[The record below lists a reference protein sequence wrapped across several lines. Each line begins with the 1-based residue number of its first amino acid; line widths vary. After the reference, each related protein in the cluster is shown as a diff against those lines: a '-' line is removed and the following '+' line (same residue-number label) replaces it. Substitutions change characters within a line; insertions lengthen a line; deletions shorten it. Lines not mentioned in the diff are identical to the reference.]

1 MFFKYWDELYVTYF
15 IDSFSAILE
24 SIDLEND
31 SITTEEQSKNND
43 VWRVPSET
51 SESSNSNAKSRRT
64 CWVSNDP
71 SPNVEMSSGDVP
83 KTPKKVNFQSV
94 EEVSWQILPEDK

>member
-1 MFFKYWDELYVTYF
+1 MSLSYF
-15 IDSFSAILE
+15 TDSFSAILE

-31 SITTEEQSKNND
+31 SITIEEQSENND
-43 VWRVPSET
+43 VWKVPT
-51 SESSNSNAKSRRT
+51 DTAESSNSNAKSRRT

-71 SPNVEMSSGDVP
+71 SPNVEMSSGEVP

-94 EEVSWQILPEDK
+94 EEVNGQILAEDLMMHIHMIE

>member
-1 MFFKYWDELYVTYF
+1 MYLSYF
-15 IDSFSAILE
+15 TDSFTAILE

-31 SITTEEQSKNND
+31 SITIEEQLENND
-43 VWRVPSET
+43 VWKVPT
-51 SESSNSNAKSRRT
+51 DTAGSSNSNAKSRRT

-71 SPNVEMSSGDVP
+71 SPNVEMSSGEVP

-94 EEVSWQILPEDK
+94 EEVIGQILTEVIITHIYI